1 MFFGKFSTGDEL
13 LDKIAYAIIAVII
26 VVALDTFGAPFANK
40 ILSTIW
46 WVVNK
51 LSDYISDL
59 FHL

>member
-46 WVVNK
+46 
-51 LSDYISDL
+51 
-59 FHL
+59 